1 MRVWLDPS
9 KWIVVSEK
17 TLRTHLIIDS
27 GSVTPA
33 PSARVAHAR
42 PSACAAVFGSVR
54 WQAPA
59 IPHVHF
65 QVGYEGSSCLLG
77 LATCPLDVI
86 RKN

>member
-1 MRVWLDPS
+1 M
-9 KWIVVSEK
+9 SEK
-17 TLRTHLIIDS
+17 ALRTHLIIDS
-27 GSVTPA
+27 GSATPA

-42 PSACAAVFGSVR
+42 PSACAAAFGSVR
-54 WQAPA
+54 LQGPA

-65 QVGYEGSSCLLG
+65 QVGCEGSSCLLG